1 MVRNT
6 ERPSA
11 RKVRRWFGALLAVRF
26 LSEVAQLAVLAV
38 AGARLGTGPLTK
50 IGLALLG
57 PLVAV
62 LIWGVLVAPESRN
75 RLPDPA
81 RLVVELV
88 VFAGSSVALVL
99 VGLPV
104 LGVIFGVVAV
114 VVALLLRRYAPEA

>member
-11 RKVRRWFGALLAVRF
+11 GKVRHWSGALLALRF
-26 LSEVAQLAVLAV
+26 LSEVALLAVLAV

-62 LIWGVLVAPESRN
+62 LIWGVFVAPESRN
-75 RLPDPA
+75 RLPDPV
-81 RLVVELV
+81 RLVVEIA
-88 VFAGSSVALVL
+88 VFAGSSIVLALV
-99 VGLPV
+99 GFPV
-104 LGVIFGVVAV
+104 PGVIFGVVAV
-114 VVALLLRRYAPEA
+114 AAALLLRRYAPKA

>member
-11 RKVRRWFGALLAVRF
+11 HKVRGWSGALLAARF
-26 LSEVAQLAVLAV
+26 LSELALLAVLAV
-38 AGARLGTGPLTK
+38 TGARLGTGPLTK

-81 RLVVELV
+81 RLIVEIVLFTGSAAALV
-88 VFAGSSVALVL
+88 V

-104 LGVIFGVVAV
+104 PAAVFGAVAV
-114 VVALLLRRYAPEA
+114 VVAVLLRRYAPEE